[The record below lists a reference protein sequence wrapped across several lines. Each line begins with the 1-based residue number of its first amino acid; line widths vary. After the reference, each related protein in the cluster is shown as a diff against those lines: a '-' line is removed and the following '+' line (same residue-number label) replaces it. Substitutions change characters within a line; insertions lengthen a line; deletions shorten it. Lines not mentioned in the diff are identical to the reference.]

1 MTHSI
6 AVIPARYASTRLP
19 GKPLRKIR
27 KKPLIQIIY
36 ENVMGTGLFEE
47 VIVATDDNRIFD
59 TVQSFNG
66 KVEMTSSHY
75 SCGTERVAK
84 VAQNREVDVVV
95 NVQGDE
101 LFIDN
106 EPLQQLLNAFDT
118 DEVKVATLIHPITD
132 YSIINDPNRV
142 KVVFDIQDNA
152 IYFSRSPIPYYCDKN
167 STQKFFRHIGVYAF
181 RRDALLQ
188 IASLP
193 QSYLEKIE
201 KLEQLRLLE
210 NGIKIKVV
218 KTNYSGFSID
228 TEEDLKK
235 SANILIRQKEK
246 NKSKT

>member
-1 MTHSI
+1 MTYPI
-6 AVIPARYASTRLP
+6 AVIPARYASARLP

-36 ENVMGTGLFEE
+36 ENAVATGLFED

-59 TVQSFNG
+59 AVHSFNG

-84 VAQNREVDVVV
+84 IAQNREVDIVV
-95 NVQGDE
+95 NIQCDE
-101 LFIDN
+101 LFIEK

-118 DEVKVATLIHPITD
+118 DEVMAATLIHPTND
-132 YSIINDPNRV
+132 LAIINNPNRV
-142 KVVFDIQDNA
+142 KVVFDTEDNA
-152 IYFSRSPIPYYCDKN
+152 IYFSRSPIPYYRDKSSN
-167 STQKFFRHIGVYAF
+167 QTFFRHIGVYAF
-181 RRDALLQ
+181 RRDTLLQ

-193 QSYLEKIE
+193 QSNLEKIE

-210 NGIKIKVV
+210 NGMKIKVV
-218 KTNYSGFSID
+218 KTEYNGFSID

-235 SANILIRQKEK
+235 AAKIIREKEEK
-246 NKSKT
+246 